1 MYFQKIVLF
10 INCIYQCQRIM
21 IQCCI
26 IVYKLQ
32 PSLTEIF
39 DAVTS
44 RHLNYSLV
52 IWEWDLGSGNFSFVV
67 CLQINTPAL
76 NVSVNCHNFSE
87 SMVKVETGD
96 Q

>member
-1 MYFQKIVLF
+1 MSAHYD
-10 INCIYQCQRIM
+10 
-21 IQCCI
+21 I

-32 PSLTEIF
+32 PSLTEIC

-76 NVSVNCHNFSE
+76 NASLNCHNFSE

-96 Q
+96 QKLS